1 MAGEHNERVYYFV
14 IDRAHRGVSVA
25 QLQNIGARN
34 PKVWGSIPHR
44 DSDFFSFVL
53 RSWQDEK
60 TSFFVYE
67 PVGEIRP
74 SRFEPLGRT

>member
-25 QLQNIGARN
+25 QWQNIGARN

-53 RSWQDEK
+53 RSWQEEK
-60 TSFFVYE
+60 YLSLFMNLLVKS
-67 PVGEIRP
+67 GLRDLN
-74 SRFEPLGRT
+74 R